1 MPQKHEQE
9 TSVDNTKHPP
19 RILKKKTA
27 VQEKDD
33 TYSSTTVAKKKVVVV
48 TKKKIFIKKHGANK
62 STEDATTTSATSN
75 VASEQ
80 NNRTS
85 TSDNRIGA
93 NTSGDTRRRY
103 DGSGSSQG
111 GGNNNRQ
118 NNRNNSSTTHKPFE
132 NKAKIGDASSV
143 SAASAKP
150 STKKEVGK
158 KKDFQNRTYAKD
170 SKQFGAQ
177 REEERIFNKLQAKK
191 KQQEARLSNV
201 SKEIDIME
209 TITVGN
215 LAKKMNLR
223 AADLISKLMTMGS
236 MVRVNDLIDSETAII
251 LADEF
256 GCKVNVI
263 SLEEETQVEVVKD
276 DEKDLS
282 PRAPV
287 VTIMGHV
294 DHGKT
299 SLLDVIRK
307 TNVVA
312 KESGGITQNI
322 GAYKVKSK
330 LGDIAFIDT
339 PGHAAFTK
347 MRSRGAKCTDIVIL
361 VVAADDG
368 VMPQTVEAIRHAQDA
383 EVPIIVAVNKI
394 DLPNKDIDKVK
405 AQLAEYKL
413 SPEEWGGETQ
423 YVYVSAVTK
432 EGIDNL
438 LEAISLQAEIL
449 ELRANKERDA
459 IGVVLESSL
468 DQGRGAVATVLVQ
481 NGTLRIGDYFVCGL
495 AVGKVRAMID
505 DKGHRIDEAGPS
517 TPVEILGFE
526 NTPEAGEDFHVLRDE
541 HQAKGIAEKRK
552 QLKQQEAV
560 KATVRVTLDNLYDHI
575 ADAAMQ
581 EFNVIIKADVQGS
594 AEALKESLGKIESDK
609 IRFVCIHAA
618 SGMVNESDV
627 DLAHVSNAIIIAYR
641 VRPSAKA
648 KELSEKLSVSI
659 EKYDVIYEA
668 IHSIQNAMKGALARE
683 KKEVDMGTAE
693 IREVFRI
700 PKIGVIAGCY
710 ITSGKVERNTNVR
723 IIRDG
728 VVIYTS
734 KIGSIRRLKE
744 DVKEAQQGYECGI
757 GIDNFSDIREGDI
770 LEVYKIE
777 EVAQEL

>member
-19 RILKKKTA
+19 RILKKKTT

-62 STEDATTTSATSN
+62 STEDAATTSDTSN
-75 VASEQ
+75 TASDQ

-85 TSDNRIGA
+85 ASDNRTGA

-103 DGSGSSQG
+103 EGSSQG
-111 GGNNNRQ
+111 GSNNNRQ

-132 NKAKIGDASSV
+132 NKAKVGDASSAN
-143 SAASAKP
+143 SASAKP
-150 STKKEVGK
+150 STKKDAGK
-158 KKDFQNRTYAKD
+158 KKDSQNRTYAKD
-170 SKQFGAQ
+170 SKLLGAQ

-505 DKGHRIDEAGPS
+505 DKGHRVDEAGPS

-541 HQAKGIAEKRK
+541 HQAKDIAEKRK

-648 KELSEKLSVSI
+648 KELSDKLSVSI

-683 KKEVDMGTAE
+683 KKEVDIGTAE

-734 KIGSIRRLKE
+734 KVGSIRRLKE
-744 DVKEAQQGYECGI
+744 DVKEVQQGYECGI

-770 LEVYKIE
+770 LEFYKIE